1 MNLTHMEIQ
10 EVICQWLMLIMKNKE
25 AIDISVGVEERLN
38 VSRNDLNAAVRCL
51 KEFGDYFAFYTQKP
65 DRTHFRVLCRPC
77 LAPMD
82 NLKIKKINYFD
93 IRKFKK
99 LMKKKATNEDQ
110 LSLYCA

>member
-10 EVICQWLMLIMKNKE
+10 EVIYQWLMLIMKNKE

-65 DRTHFRVLCRPC
+65 DGTHFRVLCRPC
-77 LAPMD
+77 LASMD
-82 NLKIKKINYFD
+82 SLKIKKINYFD

-110 LSLYCA
+110 ISLYCA

>member
-38 VSRNDLNAAVRCL
+38 VSRNDLNAALRRL
-51 KEFGDYFAFYTQKP
+51 KELGDYFTFSIRKP
-65 DRTHFRVLCRPC
+65 DRTHFRVLCSPC
-77 LAPMD
+77 LASMD
-82 NLKIKKINYFD
+82 KFKIKKINYFD

-110 LSLYCA
+110 ISLYCA

>member
-25 AIDISVGVEERLN
+25 AIDISVGVEERVN

-65 DRTHFRVLCRPC
+65 DRTRFRVLCRAC
-77 LAPMD
+77 LASMD

-99 LMKKKATNEDQ
+99 LMKKKATNENQ
-110 LSLYCA
+110 ISLYCA

>member
-10 EVICQWLMLIMKNKE
+10 EVIYQWLMLIMKNKE

-38 VSRNDLNAAVRCL
+38 VSRKDLNAAVRCL
-51 KEFGDYFAFYTQKP
+51 KEFGDYFAFSIRKP
-65 DRTHFRVLCRPC
+65 DGTRFRFLCRPC
-77 LAPMD
+77 LASMD
-82 NLKIKKINYFD
+82 SLKIKKINYFD

-110 LSLYCA
+110 ISLYCA